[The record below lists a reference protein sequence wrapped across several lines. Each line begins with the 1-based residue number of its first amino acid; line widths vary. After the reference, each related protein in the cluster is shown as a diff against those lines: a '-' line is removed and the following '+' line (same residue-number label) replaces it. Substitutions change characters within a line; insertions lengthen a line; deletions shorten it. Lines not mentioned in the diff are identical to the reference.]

1 MQLDKSADVKT
12 KYMSILKMP
21 LQHWVMDSAVLEVY
35 RLLQCVSTAFK
46 LSVILDFVNKHHLLF
61 IQLRYL

>member
-12 KYMSILKMP
+12 KYTSIAKIL

-35 RLLQCVSTAFK
+35 RQSSSACQLHLNLA
-46 LSVILDFVNKHHLLF
+46 SVILDSVNKHHLF
-61 IQLRYL
+61 SVQLR